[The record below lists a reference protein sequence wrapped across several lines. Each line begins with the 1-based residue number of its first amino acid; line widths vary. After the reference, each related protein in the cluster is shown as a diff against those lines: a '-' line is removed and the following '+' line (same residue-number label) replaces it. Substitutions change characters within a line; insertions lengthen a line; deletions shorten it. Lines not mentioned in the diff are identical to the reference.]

1 MVPAVMHVVQEFF
14 ASLKWLLPL
23 SVMISTAII
32 RTSPDRF
39 HSTSDNPKTYAPAE
53 ASPRSSF
60 QTQPSYPDEATK
72 DELIIMP
79 GGSEQ
84 LGFNDQKSTIRR
96 PPTTTQPHP
105 PRDLHP
111 FPLMSLPVE
120 IRLLILR
127 HCAPIPSERQGPE
140 SMDTFLKLLRVSKTI
155 QRETYAACLPHL
167 PLALWS
173 KKGVRSFR
181 ALLLNNPDLGCLI
194 RHLWIGT
201 GKLDD
206 EELAWA
212 LDIMRA
218 VTQLRSLACGEHFLA
233 QAVNGRA
240 LARTCKRITLM
251 CVEKNVEYQAWG
263 IKQVRLCTGVYSTKE
278 RFPDAI
284 TLCFNARRV
293 NVKDERVKMEYEE
306 VDKWVKDV
314 EAFILVERD
323 SRRLSS
329 RGLEVKFKV
338 GRRTGRP
345 EMFSVT
351 LPARWTEWDIW
362 SSDVVGAGVWDV
374 CGFP

>member
-1 MVPAVMHVVQEFF
+1 
-14 ASLKWLLPL
+14 
-23 SVMISTAII
+23 
-32 RTSPDRF
+32 
-39 HSTSDNPKTYAPAE
+39 
-53 ASPRSSF
+53 
-60 QTQPSYPDEATK
+60 
-72 DELIIMP
+72 
-79 GGSEQ
+79 
-84 LGFNDQKSTIRR
+84 
-96 PPTTTQPHP
+96 
-105 PRDLHP
+105 
-111 FPLMSLPVE
+111 
-120 IRLLILR
+120 
-127 HCAPIPSERQGPE
+127 
-140 SMDTFLKLLRVSKTI
+140 
-155 QRETYAACLPHL
+155 
-167 PLALWS
+167 
-173 KKGVRSFR
+173 
-181 ALLLNNPDLGCLI
+181 
-194 RHLWIGT
+194 
-201 GKLDD
+201 
-206 EELAWA
+206 
-212 LDIMRA
+212 
-218 VTQLRSLACGEHFLA
+218 
-233 QAVNGRA
+233 
-240 LARTCKRITLM
+240 M